1 MEAFLIPFLTITI
14 AEVFDKSQI
23 AILLLATQ
31 TKKHTQFFLG
41 VILAF
46 CLLTGLAIFA
56 GESINKFLPTILVK
70 LLSGTLFI
78 IFGIK
83 AFFKTKEK
91 INTNNT
97 NGNIFL
103 SGFILVLLSE
113 WGDKT
118 QLTTVFFATR
128 FKPLFVF
135 LGAITALSLLSFAAI
150 KLGNLFAHSTQKNK
164 ISKVAGLVFII
175 IGISFIIL

>member
-1 MEAFLIPFLTITI
+1 MEAFFIPLLTIAL

-23 AILLLATQ
+23 AILLLSTQ
-31 TKKHTQFFLG
+31 TKKHTQLFFG

-56 GESINKFLPTILVK
+56 GEFINKFLPAMLVK

-78 IFGIK
+78 LFGIQ

-103 SGFILVLLSE
+103 SGFILILLSE

-128 FKPLFVF
+128 FNPFFVF
-135 LGAITALSLLSFAAI
+135 LGAITALSLLSFATV
-150 KLGNLFAHSTQKNK
+150 KLGNLFAHSTKK
-164 ISKVAGLVFII
+164 HISTRIAGFLFII
-175 IGISFIIL
+175 IGVSFIIL

>member
-1 MEAFLIPFLTITI
+1 MESFLIPFLTIAI
-14 AEVFDKSQI
+14 AEVFDKSQM

-31 TKKHTQFFLG
+31 TKKHTQLFLG

-46 CLLTGLAIFA
+46 CLLTGIAIFA
-56 GESINKFLPTILVK
+56 GDFINKVLPTILVK

-78 IFGIK
+78 LFGIK
-83 AFFKTKEK
+83 AFFKAKEK

-118 QLTTVFFATR
+118 QLTTIFFATR

-135 LGAITALSLLSFAAI
+135 LGAITALSLLSFAAV
-150 KLGNLFAHSTQKNK
+150 KLGNLFAHSTKKYIIAK
-164 ISKVAGLVFII
+164 IAGVLFII
-175 IGISFIIL
+175 LGISFIIL